1 MTPSVHRAPSARA
14 DLVEIADYL
23 AQRSEDLSDSFLAAV
38 EQSLAT
44 AAQMPGL
51 GNPCEFANPELQG
64 VRTWPVRGFKKYT
77 IFYRPV
83 EGGIEVLRVLHGS
96 RDITSL
102 FGG

>member
-1 MTPSVHRAPSARA
+1 
-14 DLVEIADYL
+14 
-23 AQRSEDLSDSFLAAV
+23 LSDRFLAAV

-44 AAQMPGL
+44 LAQMPAL
-51 GNPCEFANPELQG
+51 GNPCEFDNPALQG
-64 VRTWPVRGFKKYT
+64 VRSWPVRGFKKYV

-83 EGGIEVLRVLHGS
+83 EGGIEVLHVLHGS